1 VPEGDTIHRTAAAL
15 RAAIHGEVVTDF
27 QAWRAVGAAPP
38 PEPGERVA
46 AVEARGKHV
55 LILFDGGTTLHT
67 HMRMTG
73 TWRIHR
79 AFERRRVGGRGAV
92 VTVRTE
98 HAVLECFSA
107 PVVELLDDHA
117 LRRHPVLS
125 ALGPD
130 LCLADPDLDE
140 ALRRLDRLDPDTEI
154 GVALLDQRV
163 AGGIG
168 NVYKSEVA
176 FACRVDPFAPLAGLD
191 RDGRRELWRTASELL
206 RRNLG
211 PGPRRTVPQGLA
223 VYDRAG
229 RPCRVC
235 GTAIAVRRQGETARP
250 TWWCT
255 GCQSRSD

>member
-1 VPEGDTIHRTAAAL
+1 
-15 RAAIHGEVVTDF
+15 
-27 QAWRAVGAAPP
+27 
-38 PEPGERVA
+38 VA
-46 AVEARGKHV
+46 RS
-55 LILFDGGTTLHT
+55 
-67 HMRMTG
+67 
-73 TWRIHR
+73 
-79 AFERRRVGGRGAV
+79 RRRFAARA
-92 VTVRTE
+92 
-98 HAVLECFSA
+98 
-107 PVVELLDDHA
+107 
-117 LRRHPVLS
+117 RR
-125 ALGPD
+125 AR
-130 LCLADPDLDE
+130 LDE
-140 ALRRLDRLDPDTEI
+140 ALRRLDRLNPDTEI

-168 NVYKSEVA
+168 NVYRSEVA
-176 FACRVDPFAPLAGLD
+176 FACGVDPFAPLTHLD